1 MDDIIIHYIREHNKN
16 KNNNTN
22 TNTNN
27 KYEGICILEENLLKT
42 CLNKSHDNDL
52 CNIYEKIYFDCKKF
66 KNRKIKK

>member
-1 MDDIIIHYIREHNKN
+1 MDDKIIHYIREYN

-22 TNTNN
+22 IKN

-42 CLNKSHDNDL
+42 CLNNSHDNDL

-66 KNRKIKK
+66 KNRKIKNK